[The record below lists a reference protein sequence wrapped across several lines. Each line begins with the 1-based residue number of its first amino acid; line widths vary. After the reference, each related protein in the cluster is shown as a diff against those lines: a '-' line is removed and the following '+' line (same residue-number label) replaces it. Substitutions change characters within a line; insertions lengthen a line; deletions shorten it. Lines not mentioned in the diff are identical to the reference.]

1 MLCKWYRGERD
12 GWSVRQEEN
21 GLQKQSCLLVDFVKG
36 SGVVETAIP
45 DFVDDSGSVGL
56 VFAAGPVG
64 D

>member
-1 MLCKWYRGERD
+1 MRQDKEKCGSQTRRD
-12 GWSVRQEEN
+12 YYKACCFS
-21 GLQKQSCLLVDFVKG
+21 LLVDFVKG

>member
-1 MLCKWYRGERD
+1 VA
-12 GWSVRQEEN
+12 VRQE
-21 GLQKQSCLLVDFVKG
+21 GITTKHVVFSSLVDFVKG